1 MASNP
6 PRPGRTNQPDFFG
19 DEPDRQ
25 DSPEDA
31 VEEAFD
37 DVDEDVEDV
46 DDVEEADEADEA
58 DEAEE
63 VDEARIVR
71 QFQRHERAE
80 VVDAEI
86 EEADETAPDE
96 EPAPRQDEPPPQDEP
111 GDDRPAATPPADIG
125 PAPEQTE
132 EQRADAKRYEA
143 IHNRLFL
150 LDILATV
157 LALVLFLF
165 LGFSQNLKLFV
176 EQRISE
182 NPFALVAFYGIIVT
196 IVYYFLILIPL
207 HFWDRIY
214 ELRFGLSRQSSFDWI
229 SDEFKSMGLNMVLL
243 VVFLEL
249 VYALLRA
256 TPAHWWL
263 WAAAAW
269 TVLVVVLTKLAP
281 VLLIP
286 IFYKREPLD
295 NDELAERLRHLAER
309 VQMSVIAV
317 EKLGLGAKTV
327 KANAMLAGLGN
338 TKRVLLGDTLL
349 ENFTDDEIEAVLAH
363 ELGHHYHHHI
373 WKLIGAGA
381 VATFAGFFVAS
392 VVLHALVVKLG
403 FEGVADVASFPVLA
417 GALLVMAIV
426 AMPATNAFSRALERQ
441 ADRFAVRLTR
451 KPDAFIA
458 AMRRLAVRNLADT
471 EPSRVV
477 EALLHGH
484 PSISRRIAAAEA
496 IRDEDG

>member
-1 MASNP
+1 MASDP

-19 DEPDRQ
+19 DESDRQ

-31 VEEAFD
+31 VEGAFKD
-37 DVDEDVEDV
+37 AENADEDAADIAN
-46 DDVEEADEADEA
+46 EA
-58 DEAEE
+58 
-63 VDEARIVR
+63 DEARIVR

-86 EEADETAPDE
+86 EEAEEGRLDE
-96 EPAPRQDEPPPQDEP
+96 EPLLETNEAPPEEEPQPQQDEP
-111 GDDRPAATPPADIG
+111 GDDKPAAAPPVEIG

-132 EQRADAKRYEA
+132 EQRTEAKRYEA

-150 LDILATV
+150 LDIVATA

-165 LGFSQNLKLFV
+165 LGFSTNLKLFV
-176 EQRISE
+176 EQRISD
-182 NPFALVAFYGIIVT
+182 NPFAVVAFYGIIVT
-196 IVYYFLILIPL
+196 IVYYFVILIPL
-207 HFWDRIY
+207 HFWDRVY

-229 SDEFKSMGLNMVLL
+229 SDEFKSMGLNMILL

-286 IFYKREPLD
+286 IFYKREPLE
-295 NDELAERLRHLAER
+295 NDELAERLRHLVER
-309 VQMSVIAV
+309 VRMSVVAV
-317 EKLGLGAKTV
+317 EKLGLAAKTV

-349 ENFTDDEIEAVLAH
+349 ENFTDDEIETVLAH
-363 ELGHHYHHHI
+363 ELGHHYHNHI

-381 VATFAGFFVAS
+381 VATFAGFLVAS
-392 VVLHALVVKLG
+392 VVLHALVVRLG
-403 FEGVADVASFPVLA
+403 FEGVSDIASFPVLA
-417 GALLVMAIV
+417 AALLVMAIV
-426 AMPATNAFSRALERQ
+426 AMPATNAFSRVLERQ

-471 EPSRVV
+471 EPSPVV

-496 IRDEDG
+496 MRDEEQ